1 MAVQKAVSLART
13 KHRAAE
19 IADGKGRWTGRPQED
34 PGGSFPEGET
44 SEHEVP
50 ETPASDQ
57 QPQEEEKIRV
67 APGQSLKPSTTDV
80 FERLHAYH
88 AASLEKK
95 ALLQKLA
102 AQQVE
107 AQAESLKRCTVRTC
121 CSEEEALQIYGRLYQ
136 EAAHRR
142 RRQVEREQ
150 EETLSSQCSTSSL
163 RSQVE
168 GPPRWEQL
176 YHSAPLKEK
185 RLGDERKR
193 AAEAEERWLA
203 QHCIHR
209 SSDKTEASE
218 IFDRLYGESESR
230 ERRREQ
236 RKAAEVASQVREL
249 AESSV
254 HTRTLSVA
262 DLELRTRRLYED
274 GLQRLQRLELGA
286 AESQSAFLAFLQDA
300 GTSFREM
307 KVLFFA
313 ALAAP
318 IVDSA
323 VLLRS
328 QHRAWDASSAKAE
341 PADCNA
347 PCAWDCGTPECSQSC
362 KAVCQPP
369 RCFTACKKPQE
380 QDCRHVCKD
389 PKCTVVCPPQT
400 CQSENCPPPA
410 CSTVCGE
417 AECHMECP
425 GSGCETRCEDPVCH
439 FDCKIDMKTCVKP
452 DCKLTCPKGGCHNK
466 TIDLPFAYRLETNAQ
481 TSAAAAASPAAKSIS
496 AAAEEGEV
504 AWKGLAKAGPQKT
517 SSEIERTDA
526 GEKSLACRFVHKTGI
541 LATVSYERRLQESQP
556 TEAPRRSA
564 SAGPSRFEM
573 LYSDATRRDEDRKF
587 WQKCHEKEELEMS
600 QHQLAVKAPQC
611 KRQVW
616 AQRTPTPQKAPNSAR
631 NHQRGAATADVD
643 ELQMA
648 QEAPLPAH
656 SALVL
661 PGQCLPERDLLP
673 GGGSGRHQ
681 PKIPTVALNRANR
694 NEGPAQGTPSGTAV
708 RRAQSPVP
716 VPGATSPLAAGSKLQ
731 SEPSAAASPSRSQ
744 TPRQRPQTRA
754 GNSNGGKERASSAP
768 RSSAAGTPVAEPTSG
783 RPGVAAKDGLRA
795 PRAEDLAAA
804 GAKRG
809 QSPMPHTPRA
819 AASPVD
825 GAKARCARTSDRLSP
840 TRAPEEAD
848 TRSSSRAA
856 RATAICTPKVGPKK
870 DATPPPRSK
879 TPPPNAQAGLRPS
892 GTMPS
897 ERGASTPP
905 TKESPPERDKTPKDG
920 MRALKTRRS
929 FGCILAMP
937 AMVAG
942 KWFLTVVALAHASS
956 LPMDEKAERECSP
969 DDLGC
974 MAREEACSIAKQM
987 ASDWPLQYAN
997 LRQTYRELTDVC
1009 AGRPLDFTDTPEEP
1023 LDVPGTNPEVLFCLD
1038 CSDRAAC
1045 ITNVVKYQSDNPGA
1059 KWGMK
1064 AGSMAAKFA
1073 VDVVKEVLK
1082 AGGQIALK
1090 GSLAFTFIGAA
1101 VGAFFPSAGGLP
1113 VNPCTFAEAKDW
1125 GRCVWEQVKPF
1136 VQEFVEDQLDD
1147 AFGNIWD
1154 ATINGYKTRLWALN
1168 DTVYH
1173 NSKLYPNGTIEEM
1186 SNATRDRMYED
1197 LEAVHYAMLGSIQL
1211 FLTDRA
1217 IKTTAGAYLSQFAS
1231 LHFSVMTN
1239 LLGSLKYRTAGDRHV
1254 FQTVVTC
1261 YARRVYERATAAFK
1275 SRMSAA
1281 EAHEEDQGWRDCCVL
1296 GTCNKC
1302 HFISGE
1308 FKDTWKLSCDWKS
1321 RGYDTRCLSG
1331 ACVRPDPS
1339 ALYMTRHCYQC
1350 HREEVAN
1357 QTVTRWHFGNLLSLF
1372 ILVVVEVSLNG
1383 YWFPRATTQVQFW
1396 QNWLSPLPIW
1406 LDSIALMQS
1415 IRVKPTATPRSSGFD
1430 CSAF

>member
-274 GLQRLQRLELGA
+274 GLQRLQRLE
-286 AESQSAFLAFLQDA
+286 
-300 GTSFREM
+300 
-307 KVLFFA
+307 
-313 ALAAP
+313 
-318 IVDSA
+318 
-323 VLLRS
+323 
-328 QHRAWDASSAKAE
+328 
-341 PADCNA
+341 
-347 PCAWDCGTPECSQSC
+347 
-362 KAVCQPP
+362 
-369 RCFTACKKPQE
+369 
-380 QDCRHVCKD
+380 
-389 PKCTVVCPPQT
+389 
-400 CQSENCPPPA
+400 
-410 CSTVCGE
+410 
-417 AECHMECP
+417 
-425 GSGCETRCEDPVCH
+425 
-439 FDCKIDMKTCVKP
+439 
-452 DCKLTCPKGGCHNK
+452 
-466 TIDLPFAYRLETNAQ
+466 
-481 TSAAAAASPAAKSIS
+481 
-496 AAAEEGEV
+496 
-504 AWKGLAKAGPQKT
+504 
-517 SSEIERTDA
+517 
-526 GEKSLACRFVHKTGI
+526 
-541 LATVSYERRLQESQP
+541 ERRLQESQP

-905 TKESPPERDKTPKDG
+905 TKESPPERDKTPKATP
-920 MRALKTRRS
+920 RAS
-929 FGCILAMP
+929 
-937 AMVAG
+937 G
-942 KWFLTVVALAHASS
+942 KASTPRAAFS
-956 LPMDEKAERECSP
+956 K
-969 DDLGC
+969 
-974 MAREEACSIAKQM
+974 
-987 ASDWPLQYAN
+987 
-997 LRQTYRELTDVC
+997 
-1009 AGRPLDFTDTPEEP
+1009 AGRGTTPP
-1023 LDVPGTNPEVLFCLD
+1023 P
-1038 CSDRAAC
+1038 
-1045 ITNVVKYQSDNPGA
+1045 A
-1059 KWGMK
+1059 KARDSAKTPPK
-1064 AGSMAAKFA
+1064 A
-1073 VDVVKEVLK
+1073 
-1082 AGGQIALK
+1082 Q
-1090 GSLAFTFIGAA
+1090 
-1101 VGAFFPSAGGLP
+1101 
-1113 VNPCTFAEAKDW
+1113 
-1125 GRCVWEQVKPF
+1125 R
-1136 VQEFVEDQLDD
+1136 
-1147 AFGNIWD
+1147 
-1154 ATINGYKTRLWALN
+1154 N
-1168 DTVYH
+1168 DTVQR
-1173 NSKLYPNGTIEEM
+1173 PQ
-1186 SNATRDRMYED
+1186 
-1197 LEAVHYAMLGSIQL
+1197 EAP
-1211 FLTDRA
+1211 RA
-1217 IKTTAGAYLSQFAS
+1217 AS
-1231 LHFSVMTN
+1231 
-1239 LLGSLKYRTAGDRHV
+1239 R
-1254 FQTVVTC
+1254 
-1261 YARRVYERATAAFK
+1261 
-1275 SRMSAA
+1275 
-1281 EAHEEDQGWRDCCVL
+1281 
-1296 GTCNKC
+1296 
-1302 HFISGE
+1302 
-1308 FKDTWKLSCDWKS
+1308 
-1321 RGYDTRCLSG
+1321 SG
-1331 ACVRPDPS
+1331 AIRTG
-1339 ALYMTRHCYQC
+1339 A
-1350 HREEVAN
+1350 
-1357 QTVTRWHFGNLLSLF
+1357 W
-1372 ILVVVEVSLNG
+1372 
-1383 YWFPRATTQVQFW
+1383 PR
-1396 QNWLSPLPIW
+1396 
-1406 LDSIALMQS
+1406 
-1415 IRVKPTATPRSSGFD
+1415 
-1430 CSAF
+1430 